1 MEMFAGAA
9 SLAVR
14 DLVAGAEACGRV
26 VAVFPRCAYVDVG
39 GRLLALETWDGLR
52 LPCAVT
58 LAEPASRRPFAH
70 VRVGAEAQI
79 TVVRWWAPHRPL
91 GAVPPGD
98 LAGPSPRWDGF
109 VLGLLGRG
117 PGLTPAGD
125 DLLAGLL
132 LGLAGS
138 AELRDPLA
146 AAVIRQ
152 APERTSWLSAEL
164 LRHAAAGAGVPAAVA
179 VADAMAGHGPPD
191 ALTRALPALLA
202 VGHTSGPALARGL
215 LLAAQTLAVGTL
227 AGRHPLDRPE
237 AAA

>member
-1 MEMFAGAA
+1 MEKFAGAA

-14 DLVAGAEACGRV
+14 DLVAGAPVRGRV
-26 VAVFPRCAYVDVG
+26 VAVFPRCAYVELG
-39 GRLLALETWDGLR
+39 ARLLALEAWDGLR

-58 LAEPASRRPFAH
+58 LAEPASRRPLADL
-70 VRVGAEAQI
+70 RVGAEVQI
-79 TVVRWWAPHRPL
+79 TVVRWWAPHKPRH
-91 GAVPPGD
+91 AAPPGD
-98 LAGPSPRWDGF
+98 VTAPSPGWDAF

-138 AELRDPLA
+138 PELRDPLA
-146 AAVIRQ
+146 AAVARH
-152 APERTSWLSAEL
+152 AAARTTWLSAEL
-164 LRHAAAGAGVPAAVA
+164 LRHAAAGYGVPAAVA
-179 VADAMAGHGPPD
+179 VADAMAGHGPAD

-202 VGHTSGPALARGL
+202 VGHTSGAALARGL
-215 LLAAQTLAVGTL
+215 LLAAATLARTTL
-227 AGRHPLDRPE
+227 AGRHPLDRTE